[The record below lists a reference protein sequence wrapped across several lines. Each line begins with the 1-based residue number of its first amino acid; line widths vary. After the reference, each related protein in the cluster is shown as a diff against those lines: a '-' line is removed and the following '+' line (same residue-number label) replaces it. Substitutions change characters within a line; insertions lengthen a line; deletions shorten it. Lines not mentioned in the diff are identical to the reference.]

1 MISSPPG
8 KWQPVRQ
15 VSGSPGW
22 NTSYSQLCV
31 LTFFLPIEIRGGLSV
46 LLLHILPFIKESV
59 STLSIYAFRWLCMVS
74 VSQDE
79 DLCKSLP
86 GAVCLAS
93 SRGRGGQLP
102 HVPSRGSPSMPKIQ
116 EGTPVLVKEGVLS
129 QLDFDRSSPRPQ
141 PSSRTD

>member
-1 MISSPPG
+1 
-8 KWQPVRQ
+8 
-15 VSGSPGW
+15 
-22 NTSYSQLCV
+22 
-31 LTFFLPIEIRGGLSV
+31 
-46 LLLHILPFIKESV
+46 
-59 STLSIYAFRWLCMVS
+59 MVS
-74 VSQDE
+74 VSQDK